1 MKKRFLIAALAAKFV
16 LDCLPD
22 FFVEAVFMRP
32 AGWIAASYCGVPLM
46 FSPLAFTA
54 GGVTLEITRAC
65 SATDFF
71 AMVTAFLALALP
83 VGKAF
88 VRIPAAIAAAWVVAV
103 SANAARLVVLA
114 KVDAF
119 FPPSRI
125 PAVHMAVGMAVF
137 FTVFVFLW
145 YTISQRKESTNERE

>member
-1 MKKRFLIAALAAKFV
+1 MVYAIAFAAAAKIV
-16 LDCLPD
+16 LECLPD
-22 FFVEAVFMRP
+22 FFIEAAFMRP
-32 AGWIAASYCGVPLM
+32 AGWIAASYWGVPLGL
-46 FSPLAFTA
+46 SPLAFSV

-71 AMVTAFLALALP
+71 AMVASLLAFTLP
-83 VGKAF
+83 VKRTV
-88 VRIPAAIAAAWVVAV
+88 VRIPVAILTAWAVAV

-114 KVDAF
+114 KVDAL

-137 FTVFVFLW
+137 LTVFVFLW
-145 YTISQRKESTNERE
+145 YTILQRKESTNERE